1 MTCIEQGKIH
11 LPSNGFAIAGKIAV
25 HSLTIIVALTIVF
38 FLWQEHGAFT
48 LISLVLAIYLI
59 PAIVACCRKHRNRL
73 AIVIANIFL
82 GWTFLGWVGSLVWA
96 CTNNVEGR
104 PMQPGF

>member
-48 LISLVLAIYLI
+48 LISLVLAIY
-59 PAIVACCRKHRNRL
+59 RKRCFQ
-73 AIVIANIFL
+73 AAAFSAA
-82 GWTFLGWVGSLVWA
+82 GT
-96 CTNNVEGR
+96 
-104 PMQPGF
+104 